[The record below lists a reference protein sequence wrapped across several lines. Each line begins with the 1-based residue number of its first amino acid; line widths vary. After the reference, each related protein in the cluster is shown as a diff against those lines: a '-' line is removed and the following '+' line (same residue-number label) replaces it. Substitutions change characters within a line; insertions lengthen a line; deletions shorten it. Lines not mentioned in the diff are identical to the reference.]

1 MMAGVKARFDWLAEL
16 GGASAL
22 GLGGGF
28 AALVAGPSLGL
39 PAAAAMVSVAAG
51 GFVLGLA
58 AMRAVR
64 PEARSHA
71 LPALALPPLEEEAL
85 LLEEIAVEPLLPDQL
100 FVDCALLLEDRL
112 PEPEPDSRVVHLFAA
127 QPMPTPGQLLDRI
140 DRHLAAPSRRVPPN
154 RPPPPDATQALFAAL
169 DDLKRSLR

>member
-1 MMAGVKARFDWLAEL
+1 MTAAVKARFDWLAEL

-28 AALVAGPSLGL
+28 AALAAAPSLGL
-39 PAAAAMVSVAAG
+39 PAAEAMVSAAAG

-58 AMRAVR
+58 AMLAVR
-64 PEARSHA
+64 PEERSHPISA
-71 LPALALPPLEEEAL
+71 LPLPPLEEEPL
-85 LLEEIAVEPLLPDQL
+85 LLEDIAEEPLLLDQI
-100 FVDCALLLEDRL
+100 FEDCALLLEDRL

-127 QPMPTPGQLLDRI
+127 PPMPTPGQLLDRI
-140 DRHLAAPSRRVPPN
+140 DRHLAGPSRRGPPDG
-154 RPPPPDATQALFAAL
+154 PPPPDAARALFAAL